1 MEAAA
6 GAATASLRSNTYGAA
21 FTRLAAPELASAAG
35 AGLGSGAA
43 GIGAMANTFGGPA
56 CRISGV
62 GGRTSGS
69 TRDSAVAVAE
79 TLRSRGMRRI
89 ALVTEAYHMM
99 RAERC
104 FRKQGL
110 ETLPAPCGFRTL
122 KFNAGEWLF
131 PGWNPLSYNEAAL
144 HEYGGIAVYWLR
156 GWL

>member
-6 GAATASLRSNTYGAA
+6 GAATASLRATPTALLLRAWLHRNW
-21 FTRLAAPELASAAG
+21 RPLPVLA
-35 AGLGSGAA
+35 SGAA
-43 GIGAMANTFGGPA
+43 PPVSEPWRIPTGARRAASLVWVEDRPA
-56 CRISGV
+56 PPATAPWR
-62 GGRTSGS
+62 
-69 TRDSAVAVAE
+69 AE